1 MKHTLSVLIFAG
13 SNFRENKISRESIH
27 EISEKN
33 CEIRKILFP
42 RKNGI
47 RKNSQ
52 KFAKYN
58 SCGIKKKLSSAKILY
73 VIIELEKN
81 QHEKYKQI

>member
-1 MKHTLSVLIFAG
+1 MDEAYFKCL
-13 SNFRENKISRESIH
+13 NFCGVKFSREQNFANQFSKFRKKIAKSTKFCSQGK
-27 EISEKN
+27 I
-33 CEIRKILFP
+33 IR
-42 RKNGI
+42 
-47 RKNSQ
+47 
-52 KFAKYN
+52 KYN

>member
-13 SNFRENKISRESIH
+13 SNFRENKISRESILK
-27 EISEKN
+27 ISEKIAKSTKF
-33 CEIRKILFP
+33 CSQGKIIR
-42 RKNGI
+42 
-47 RKNSQ
+47 
-52 KFAKYN
+52 KYN